1 MRAFISDR
9 FGDVDDL
16 HLREVARPAPGPGQ
30 LLIEVRAAA
39 LNPADLKVLRH
50 KDGGSFLHAST
61 FPLMMGFDF
70 SGSIAEV
77 GSAAGRHAVGDEVF
91 GFLPYARSTRGGSYA
106 EYVVADAGAV
116 GPKPRSISHEQAAAA
131 ATAATAALQG
141 LRDEGKLAAGQSIL
155 INGAS
160 GGVGSFAVQI
170 AKLLGASVS
179 ATASAAKLDYVK
191 SLGADRVYD
200 YRTTTLAQIRER
212 FAVVLDVAST
222 SSFGACASLLEP
234 AGTYVALLPSPSVFL
249 GMGRALFSAKRC
261 KFVVVKPLAGDLDQL
276 RTWLDEGKLRPIL
289 DSSYPFAELPAALA
303 RMRSGDVRGKLAV
316 TIGGA

>member
-1 MRAFISDR
+1 MRAIAISEFGGADR
-9 FGDVDDL
+9 LEWTEVDDPL
-16 HLREVARPAPGPGQ
+16 VGPDSV
-30 LLIEVRAAA
+30 LIRVRAAGI
-39 LNPADLKVLRH
+39 NPVDYKIREGNLTGRIPHVLPVIPGW
-50 KDGGSFLHAST
+50 DVAGVV
-61 FPLMMGFDF
+61 
-70 SGSIAEV
+70 EQV
-77 GSAAGRHAVGDEVF
+77 GPAVTEFAPGDEV
-91 GFLPYARSTRGGSYA
+91 YAYCRKDFVRDGTYA
-106 EYVVADAGAV
+106 ELAAVRDYAVA
-116 GPKPRSISHEQAAAA
+116 PKPAGLSFEEAGGVPLAGL
-131 ATAATAALQG
+131 TALQL
-141 LRDEGKLAAGQSIL
+141 LRDEMRIAVGERVLIHAA
-155 INGAS
+155 A